1 MAGLVPAIHA
11 KTTSN
16 RDTKRMTPLTFII
29 PQPHG
34 VDARDK
40 RGHDE
45 PLAPALDN
53 FKVLNK

>member
-1 MAGLVPAIHA
+1 MTLLSFVSLVP
-11 KTTSN
+11 S
-16 RDTKRMTPLTFII
+16 R
-29 PQPHG
+29 